1 MADPNTPEASF
12 WTRFGDLVINPYTL
26 FAAIGIAFIG
36 FIFWIIGGTD
46 GAFLN
51 SLQKVEVGRG
61 LITFLVAIATVVVA
75 LILVL
80 YPLITSESQFKERYG
95 LGKEV
100 LTALIGI
107 LGTIVGFY
115 FGSAERAT
123 GRLELAEIKVV
134 DRQVLTNASGGAAPY
149 RYAVRYDDKA
159 IENKTSDDG
168 WIIESLE
175 ERPKTGTTI
184 TVEVIDSKDQKVV
197 RRRVVAEKDMKN
209 EAINTPPTGSAKGQS
224 VSKNPQSRE

>member
-1 MADPNTPEASF
+1 MADANAPQASF
-12 WTRFGDLVINPYTL
+12 WTRFVDLVINPYTL

-36 FIFWIIGGTD
+36 FIFWVIGGTD

-51 SLQKVEVGRG
+51 SLQKVDVGRG

-115 FGSAERAT
+115 FGSAERAV
-123 GRLELAEIKVV
+123 GKLELAEVKVV
-134 DRQVLTNASGGAAPY
+134 DTQVLTNASGGAAPY
-149 RYAVRYDDKA
+149 RYTIRYDDKA
-159 IENKTSDDG
+159 IENKVSDDG
-168 WIIESLE
+168 WIIESLDE
-175 ERPKTGTTI
+175 PPKTGTVI
-184 TVEVIDSKDQKVV
+184 TVEVTDSRDQKVTKK
-197 RRRVVAEKDMKN
+197 RVVPEKDVKN
-209 EAINTPPTGSAKGQS
+209 KVTTKPRL
-224 VSKNPQSRE
+224 NP